1 MILNDP
7 SYCPLIAGEYHRR
20 YERNRNR
27 VGREPKSY
35 SIPKVMLET
44 NLDER
49 IKPINSSNKKF
60 TAMGNKRA
68 TMRMPKNSK
77 CSGIRNAEFQ
87 RNIVGYGV
95 RKTHILHSII
105 SSRNFS
111 TEKDNSKELDENL
124 VKEKDVC
131 FEPNLNKVICN
142 PENKP
147 KITYAEVFTLDN
159 ILAGFELVKNKKSAG
174 IDKVLKS
181 DITLEKLKKLQKDL
195 KTQKYKP
202 KPSRRVAIPKPGGG
216 ERFLGIAST
225 IDKVVQ
231 MVLVQQLQPIYESKF
246 SEHSYGFRPKLGCH
260 DALSKIRNGWQ
271 NVT

>member
-7 SYCPLIAGEYHRR
+7 SYCPLIAGEHHKRC
-20 YERNRNR
+20 EINRNR
-27 VGREPKSY
+27 VGSEPESY
-35 SIPKVMLET
+35 SKPKVMLET
-44 NLDER
+44 NLNER
-49 IKPINSSNKKF
+49 IKSIDSNNKKF
-60 TAMGNKRA
+60 TAMGIKRE
-68 TMRMPKNSK
+68 TMGMPKNSK
-77 CSGIRNAEFQ
+77 YSGIRNVKFQ
-87 RNIVGYGV
+87 RNLAGYGV

-105 SSRNFS
+105 PSRNFS
-111 TEKDNSKELDENL
+111 TVKDNSKELGENL

-142 PENKP
+142 PENKL

-174 IDKVLKS
+174 IDKELKS
-181 DITLEKLKKLQKDL
+181 GITFEKLKKLQKDL

-202 KPSRRVAIPKPGGG
+202 KPSRRVAIPKLGGG
-216 ERFLGIAST
+216 KRFLGIAST

-231 MVLVQQLQPIYESKF
+231 MVLVQKLQPIYEPKF
-246 SEHSYGFRPKLGCH
+246 STHSYGFRPKLGCH